1 MTSSAFKWKLDI
13 TKGEGGGG
21 LLRCTARDKHYYFN
35 QFLTKYKLV
44 NYFHANTF
52 DVTEFS
58 I

>member
-1 MTSSAFKWKLDI
+1 METGHYQ
-13 TKGEGGGG
+13 GEGGGG